1 MLRTANSKGTKTMT
15 IITRTSIIA
24 LIFSTISFAGIYPPQ
39 EGDLTAEIPFEFVL
53 QGKTLPAGNYIMRAE
68 EDGNIEICEDG
79 VYCETVRARVKSG
92 EKSMG
97 RIEFR
102 HDGAAYHLSLLEG
115 PTGTRHQ
122 MPTEPEPMIPLS
134 GDADEAITSVEVR
147 PLHIDSHAGMG
158 LTPTWY

>member
-1 MLRTANSKGTKTMT
+1 MT

-102 HDGAAYHLSLLEG
+102 HD
-115 PTGTRHQ
+115 
-122 MPTEPEPMIPLS
+122 
-134 GDADEAITSVEVR
+134 
-147 PLHIDSHAGMG
+147 
-158 LTPTWY
+158 